1 MSDGIL
7 LAALAALVIVALLV
21 ALPVVLFLLHQR
33 LRELERRLDG
43 KPAAPPTAGGQ
54 PPAPVVARPTALPT
68 PPALPESHAP
78 RRPAGPDP
86 LAAGLRRIGLLPP
99 ENLRGEGALGSWIAA
114 RVGGALALAAI
125 VFLGIWLNLRSS
137 LPAWFRLAEV
147 VALGVAVLWG
157 GARLGRTRED
167 LGKVLVALGLG
178 ILQFAAWASHGLDR
192 MQVIESPVFGGL
204 VQLAAAAAIGLVA
217 LRVGSAQLGQLSAW
231 FLILSGLLG
240 ARVEEGAFAQGLH
253 MVALAGLGALTLWR
267 RSWTTVA
274 WVALGGATLIGLLLP
289 ADETAVAAAA
299 ALATLLLLWLA
310 TQSMT
315 ARGGWA
321 SERQRA
327 GLTYAAVVLPAIV
340 LIACAPWT
348 ESPPSALAALASAA
362 ICGLA
367 GLRERRLGGQAGEML
382 LTTALVFAGA
392 SGAWAMERGLDWLP
406 WVLAAAA
413 AHLIARRGGSR
424 LTEWISDLLA
434 AAATFMAALDGTP
447 VSVAE
452 ILLGI
457 AALSL
462 LLGFRGAR
470 LQAAGALRAA
480 LPVTLLSLLLIHRHA
495 GGDLPSEL
503 GGLAWLLPLLAA
515 FGTRNA
521 LPVLAALPV
530 LLLASAATWGWLD
543 GWSVPDWKNW
553 NPPQAGWASL
563 LLAVQL
569 GATLWL
575 SRRTGGFASRATAAC
590 AGLTLLPV
598 CLHLAVRLIGTP
610 SPHAGLMLGH
620 SPLFGW
626 GAWILAAGITWLTAL
641 ALRRLGSGRGE
652 ALILVTALILAG
664 YQPEAGP
671 RAQPDQV
678 LAWSALC
685 LTYIWL
691 ALALVARESRTVGW
705 SRSLAAVASAG
716 LLLLLAGLTGHLHG
730 YRSTVIWLLAGG
742 LAFAVGHLGGSRP
755 IRLAAVAFLGL
766 ATLKL
771 VASDISD
778 LVGRIIACAVAAAA
792 FLGIAWAY
800 GRLAKDG
807 DGAKGGVD

>member
-1 MSDGIL
+1 MSDGTL
-7 LAALAALVIVALLV
+7 LAALAGLVVMTLLV

-33 LRELERRLDG
+33 IRQLERRMEGPPSARAPLPAAPTTTPARPPALPS
-43 KPAAPPTAGGQ
+43 PAAPP
-54 PPAPVVARPTALPT
+54 PP
-68 PPALPESHAP
+68 SN
-78 RRPAGPDP
+78 PDP

-125 VFLGIWLNLRSS
+125 VFLGIWLNLRST
-137 LPAWFRLAEV
+137 LPPWFRLAEV
-147 VALGVAVLWG
+147 VLLGAAIGGLGV
-157 GARLGRTRED
+157 RLNRSRED
-167 LGKVLVALGLG
+167 LGKVVLALGLG
-178 ILQFAAWASHGLDR
+178 ILQFAAWASHGLGR
-192 MQVIESPVFGGL
+192 MQVIDSPLVGGL
-204 VQLAAAAAIGLVA
+204 VQLACAAAIGLVA
-217 LRVGSAQLGQLSAW
+217 TRIGSAQLGQLSAW

-240 ARVEEGAFAQGLH
+240 ARLDDGAVAQGLH
-253 MVALAGLGALTLWR
+253 MVALAGLGALALWR
-267 RSWTTVA
+267 RGWTTVA

-289 ADETAVAAAA
+289 DNTTALTAAA
-299 ALATLLLLWLA
+299 ALATLLVLWLA

-315 ARGGWA
+315 ARGAWA

-340 LIACAPWT
+340 LTACAPWGK
-348 ESPPSALAALASAA
+348 SLPSALAALASAV

-367 GLRERRLGGQAGEML
+367 GLRERKLGGQAGETL
-382 LTTALVFAGA
+382 LATSLVFAGA

-434 AAATFMAALDGTP
+434 AAATFMAALDGTR

-480 LPVTLLSLLLIHRHA
+480 LPVALLGLLLIHRQA
-495 GGDLPSEL
+495 GGDLPNEL
-503 GGLAWLLPLLAA
+503 SGLAWLLPLLAA
-515 FGTRNA
+515 LGTRNA
-521 LPVLAALPV
+521 LPALAALPV

-543 GWSVPDWKNW
+543 GWAVPDWTNW
-553 NPPQAGWASL
+553 NTAQAGWASL

-569 GATLWL
+569 GGTLWL
-575 SRRTGGFASRATAAC
+575 SQRTGGFASRATAAC
-590 AGLTLLPV
+590 AGLTLLPI
-598 CLHLAVRLIGTP
+598 CLHLVVRLIGTP
-610 SPHAGLMLGH
+610 SPHTGLTLDF

-626 GAWILAAGITWLTAL
+626 GAWILAAGISWLTAL
-641 ALRRLGSGRGE
+641 ALRRLGGGRGE
-652 ALILVTALILAG
+652 ALVLITALILAG

-671 RAQPDQV
+671 RAQPD
-678 LAWSALC
+678 LILGWSALG
-685 LTYIWL
+685 LIYIWL

-705 SRSLAAVASAG
+705 ARPLAAVASAG

-755 IRLAAVAFLGL
+755 IRLVAVAFLGL

-771 VASDISD
+771 VASDITD

-792 FLGIAWAY
+792 FLGVAWAY
-800 GRLAKDG
+800 GRTSRDDA
-807 DGAKGGVD
+807 GAKGGVD

>member
-1 MSDGIL
+1 MSDGTL
-7 LAALAALVIVALLV
+7 LAAFAALLAVSLLV

-33 LRELERRLDG
+33 IRELERRLEG
-43 KPAAPPTAGGQ
+43 RPSTQAAPPLA
-54 PPAPVVARPTALPT
+54 PATTPAR
-68 PPALPESHAP
+68 PPALPSQVPPSPAAP
-78 RRPAGPDP
+78 AHPSNPDP

-114 RVGGALALAAI
+114 RIGGALALAAI
-125 VFLGIWLNLRSS
+125 VFLGIWLNLRST
-137 LPAWFRLAEV
+137 LPPWFRLAEV
-147 VALGVAVLWG
+147 VLLGAAIGGLGV
-157 GARLGRTRED
+157 RLNRTRED

-192 MQVIESPVFGGL
+192 MQVVESPVFGGL
-204 VQLAAAAAIGLVA
+204 VQLAAAAAVGLVA
-217 LRVGSAQLGQLSAW
+217 LRVGGAQLGQLSAW

-240 ARVEEGAFAQGLH
+240 ARVEEGAVAQGLH

-348 ESPPSALAALASAA
+348 ESLPSALAALASAV

-480 LPVTLLSLLLIHRHA
+480 LPAALLSLLLIHRHA

-598 CLHLAVRLIGTP
+598 CLHLVVRLIGTP

-705 SRSLAAVASAG
+705 ARPLAAVASAG

-742 LAFAVGHLGGSRP
+742 LAFAVGHLGDSRA

-771 VASDISD
+771 VASDITD

-792 FLGIAWAY
+792 FLGVAWAY

-807 DGAKGGVD
+807 GGAKGEVD